1 MVSSEEALKLT
12 VYFGERDRS
21 GDRFLADAL
30 FDAYETYGL
39 ATSVLLRGAEGFGIK
54 HTLQTERLLS
64 LSEDL
69 PLVSIAVDTR
79 ERIQTA
85 LPEIA
90 ELTTHGLISVER
102 ARLVTEGLRA
112 AELPAGARDAVRF
125 SLYLG
130 RGERADGR
138 PAYLAA
144 IDVLRRHGVEGASAL
159 LGVDGTLRGERRRAS
174 FLSRN
179 ANVPLMILAFGRPAC
194 VAAALSEL
202 EPMLARPLA
211 TVERVRL
218 CKRDGELLAE
228 PLHMPEHDDAGLPI
242 WQKLIVHAEEQAA
255 AGRGPLHVEL
265 VRRLREAGAAGATV
279 LRGISGYYG
288 ERPPFGDRVWQLRRR
303 VPVHTVVVDT
313 PENIRRWWQIVDEVT
328 ADAGLV
334 TSELVPAGRAMGPEI
349 RKGTL
354 RLASLSTVLR
364 NLPGRD
370 R

>member
-1 MVSSEEALKLT
+1 VSAEALKLT

-21 GDRFLADAL
+21 GGRFLADAL

-39 ATSVLLRGAEGFGIK
+39 ASSVLLRGAEGFGIK

-85 LPEIA
+85 LPEVA
-90 ELTTHGLISVER
+90 ELTTHGLISLER
-102 ARLVTEGLRA
+102 ARLLSEGVGT
-112 AELPAGARDAVRF
+112 AELPAGACDAVRF
-125 SLYLG
+125 TLYLG
-130 RGERADGR
+130 RAERAEGR

-159 LGVDGTLRGERRRAS
+159 LGVDGTLHGERRRAR

-179 ANVPLMILAFGRPAC
+179 VNVPLMILAFGRPASL
-194 VAAALSEL
+194 AAALPDL
-202 EPMLARPLA
+202 DRLLRHPLA

-228 PLHMPEHDDAGLPI
+228 PRHMPEHDDAGLPI
-242 WQKLIVHAEEQAA
+242 WQKLIVHAEEQATA
-255 AGRGPLHVEL
+255 AGRPLHVEL

-279 LRGISGYYG
+279 LRGIHGYYG
-288 ERPPFGDRVWQLRRR
+288 ERGPFGDRVWQLRRR
-303 VPVHTVVVDT
+303 VPVHTVIVDT
-313 PENIRRWWQIVDEVT
+313 PENIRRWWRIVDAVT
-328 ADAGLV
+328 AEAGLV

-354 RLASLSTVLR
+354 RLASLSAVLR
-364 NLPGRD
+364 KLPERD